1 MAQKI
6 NLKAAVAAGI
16 AAGLVSGLVK
26 LGWENLMPP
35 RTPKRD
41 ATNPPQKLL
50 EQLGVPSE
58 VTHATYTYAGHQL
71 PWVSYLVHFGFSA
84 GFGALY
90 SVGGQLAPWLKTGR
104 GVPFGLAVWDAFH
117 VELMPRLGT
126 VPAAKDQP
134 LEEHVSEIL
143 GHAVWMWSTDLM
155 ATQLYQQFNHHAD

>member
-1 MAQKI
+1 M
-6 NLKAAVAAGI
+6 LVTSCL
-16 AAGLVSGLVK
+16 GLVIWSILAFRLA
-26 LGWENLMPP
+26 LGPC
-35 RTPKRD
+35 T
-41 ATNPPQKLL
+41 A
-50 EQLGVPSE
+50 SE
-58 VTHATYTYAGHQL
+58 ASWRRG
-71 PWVSYLVHFGFSA
+71 
-84 GFGALY
+84 
-90 SVGGQLAPWLKTGR
+90 LKTGR